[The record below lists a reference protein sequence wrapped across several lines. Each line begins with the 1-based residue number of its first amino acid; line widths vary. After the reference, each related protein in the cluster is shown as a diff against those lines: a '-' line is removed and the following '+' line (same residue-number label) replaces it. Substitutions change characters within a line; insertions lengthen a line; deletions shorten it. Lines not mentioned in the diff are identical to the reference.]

1 MVVLEL
7 LLTLLKKLEYIVDY
21 REDVIKGR
29 LVRFKC
35 FCCLSDLIKEVMVL
49 LKKLAYLPP
58 NLEVIKLYFFNF
70 GLVIHSNLFNLR
82 LIIRALNKPA
92 VHSMSNL
99 RFKSS

>member
-1 MVVLEL
+1 MVVLKL
-7 LLTLLKKLEYIVDY
+7 LLALLKKLEYIVDY

-35 FCCLSDLIKEVMVL
+35 FCRLSDLIKEVMVL

-58 NLEVIKLYFFNF
+58 NSEVIKLYFFNF
-70 GLVIHSNLFNLR
+70 GPVIHSNLFSLR
-82 LIIRALNKPA
+82 LIVRALNKPA

>member
-1 MVVLEL
+1 MVVLKL
-7 LLTLLKKLEYIVDY
+7 LLALLKKLEYIVDY

-35 FCCLSDLIKEVMVL
+35 FCRLSDLIKEVIVL

-70 GLVIHSNLFNLR
+70 GLVIYSNLFSLR
-82 LIIRALNKPA
+82 LIVRALNKPA